1 MDNVKRY
8 SSFIKRIVTAP
19 VPIKINL
26 LKSSNPKII
35 KAISEIFYNIIHN
48 NIKVPAATLK
58 KLKKF
63 KKVLHKLVASRNHSS
78 RRQVLLRNPNCLSP
92 LSVLFK

>member
-1 MDNVKRY
+1 MDNVKHY
-8 SSFIKRIVTAP
+8 SSFIKRIATAP
-19 VPIKINL
+19 TPIKVSL

-35 KAISEIFYNIIHN
+35 KAIAEIVYNIIHK
-48 NIKVPAATLK
+48 NIKVSAATLK
-58 KLKKF
+58 KLRKF
-63 KKVLHKLVASRNHSS
+63 KKVLYKLVGSKTHTD